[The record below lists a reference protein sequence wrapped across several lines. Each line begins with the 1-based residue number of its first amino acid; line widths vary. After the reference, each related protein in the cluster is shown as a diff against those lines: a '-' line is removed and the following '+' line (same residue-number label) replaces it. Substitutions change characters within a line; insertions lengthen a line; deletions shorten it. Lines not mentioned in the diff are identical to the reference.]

1 MELFLEEVKDFEAL
15 KEVLRLSGAVFFS
28 QKLGFY

>member
-15 KEVLRLSGAVFFS
+15 KEVLKSI
-28 QKLGFY
+28 QKCRQNIK